1 VDTSRTSL
9 PSAPMVKIWSQ
20 PKGERVDW
28 KTSRVPL
35 RSQ

>member
-1 VDTSRTSL
+1 
-9 PSAPMVKIWSQ
+9 MVKIWSQ